1 MALGSTQKLTEQRNN
16 QINELLLIVRINEE
30 RDLEQK
36 LERIK

>member
-16 QINELLLIVRINEE
+16 QINELLLIVRNNEE